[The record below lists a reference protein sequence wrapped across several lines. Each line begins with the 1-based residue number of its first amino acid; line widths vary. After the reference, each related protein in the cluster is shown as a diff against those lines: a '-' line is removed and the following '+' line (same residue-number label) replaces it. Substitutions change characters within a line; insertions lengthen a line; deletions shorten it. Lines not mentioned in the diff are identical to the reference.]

1 MDENLLKAVYAL
13 IGAILMFLLNIGWE
27 SKRNRRIKEELG
39 KEKQANEI
47 KDLKLQLHQ
56 LEKDLAEWKDKYY
69 QTVQDLLD
77 IKLEFQKALMSMEI
91 DKINED

>member
-1 MDENLLKAVYAL
+1 MSDNLINAIYAL
-13 IGAILMFLLNIGWE
+13 IGAISMFILQIGWE
-27 SKRNRRIKEELG
+27 SKRNKQIKDELG

-91 DKINED
+91 SRVNED